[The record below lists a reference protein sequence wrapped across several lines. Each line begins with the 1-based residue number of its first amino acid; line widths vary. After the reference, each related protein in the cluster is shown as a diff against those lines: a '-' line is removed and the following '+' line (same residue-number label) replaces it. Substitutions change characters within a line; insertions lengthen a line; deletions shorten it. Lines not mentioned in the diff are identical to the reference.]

1 MRLVAEELVVLA
13 LVARACIGIG
23 RAFEVVLDVVN
34 RLLQQVQVLG
44 NARQLG
50 QWHLRDGLHERLGIG
65 HRLLN
70 ILPLILFRQ
79 VLLHALV
86 EAVQTLAEVLAQLL
100 KILAG
105 ITAVRTGARMG
116 RVHDDGLRLDQAM
129 LRGHLQAL
137 GDQLV
142 HQLRILEPLSAETG
156 QAARV
161 DHLRLLRRQT
171 QEALVRHVVTGLLHH
186 IDIGPVINHL
196 D

>member
-1 MRLVAEELVVLA
+1 M
-13 LVARACIGIG
+13 
-23 RAFEVVLDVVN
+23 
-34 RLLQQVQVLG
+34 LG

-161 DHLRLLRRQT
+161 DHLRLLRRQA